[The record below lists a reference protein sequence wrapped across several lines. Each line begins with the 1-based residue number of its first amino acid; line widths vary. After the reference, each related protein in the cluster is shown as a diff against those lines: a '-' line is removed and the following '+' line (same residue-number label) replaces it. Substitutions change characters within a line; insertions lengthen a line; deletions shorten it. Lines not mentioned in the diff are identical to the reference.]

1 MGLLVSV
8 CPLTARHNDLVLARG
23 RGALAEAVLE
33 AARHVAQVAHA
44 PRALRAAALRLHA
57 PVVLAHLRRRVAAR
71 GALLLLDVERGL
83 AAAHTQ
89 AVRLAVVLT
98 LRRRTLRHETY
109 RAPTLEP

>member
-1 MGLLVSV
+1 MD
-8 CPLTARHNDLVLARG
+8 ARSVLARCS
-23 RGALAEAVLE
+23 GALAEAVLE

-83 AAAHTQ
+83 AAAHAQ

-98 LRRRTLRHETY
+98 LSRRNFVIGALERH
-109 RAPTLEP
+109 PPL

>member
-1 MGLLVSV
+1 MGTARSSG
-8 CPLTARHNDLVLARG
+8 PLTARRKDLVLARSS
-23 RGALAEAVLE
+23 GALAEAVLE

-57 PVVLAHLRRRVAAR
+57 PVVLAHLRSRVAAR

-83 AAAHTQ
+83 AAAHAE

-98 LRRRTLRHETY
+98 LRRRTLRHETGG
-109 RAPTLEP
+109 APT